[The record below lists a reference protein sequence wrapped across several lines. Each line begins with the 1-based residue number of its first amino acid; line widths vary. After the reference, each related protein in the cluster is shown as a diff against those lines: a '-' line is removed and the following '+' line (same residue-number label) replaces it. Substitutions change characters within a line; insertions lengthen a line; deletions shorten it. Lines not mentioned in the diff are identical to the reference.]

1 MSFLHDEED
10 HPGEPVRGL
19 PQALPEGET
28 LLWQGQPGTL
38 AFAIH
43 AFHVRFIIGY
53 FALTTLWRF
62 ANMQSTG
69 TDGSEIA
76 AMAGAAALA
85 LIVALGLV
93 TGLAWAMARATVYTI
108 TSKRIVLRYGVAIR
122 KYVNLPFDQIVSA
135 DMRRYGKDKGDVVLS
150 LSATGGVGYLK
161 LWPHV
166 RPMRFLKPQP
176 MLRSLDGVSAV
187 AATLAG
193 AIRAHAPGT
202 TTVRAADA
210 TPQVQSPFG
219 AGAPAGI

>member
-28 LLWQGQPGTL
+28 LLWQGRPGTL

-43 AFHVRFIIGY
+43 AFHVRFIIAY
-53 FALTTLWRF
+53 FAVTTLWRF
-62 ANMQSTG
+62 ANMQSAG
-69 TDGSEIA
+69 AEGSEIA
-76 AMAGAAALA
+76 AMTGAAVLA
-85 LIVALGLV
+85 LLVALGLV
-93 TGLAWAMARATVYTI
+93 TGLAWLMARATVYTI

-135 DMRRYGKDKGDVVLS
+135 DMRRYGRDKGDVVLS
-150 LSATGGVGYLK
+150 LAATGGVGYLK

-166 RPMRFLKPQP
+166 RPLRFLKPQP
-176 MLRSLDGVSAV
+176 MLRSLDGVSAI

-202 TTVRAADA
+202 TTIRTTD
-210 TPQVQSPFG
+210 TPARSQAPIG

>member
-28 LLWQGQPGTL
+28 LLWQGRPGTL

-43 AFHVRFIIGY
+43 AFHVRFIIAY
-53 FALTTLWRF
+53 FAVTTLWRF

-69 TDGSEIA
+69 AEGSEIA
-76 AMAGAAALA
+76 AMAGASALA
-85 LIVALGLV
+85 LIAALGLV
-93 TGLAWAMARATVYTI
+93 TGLAWLMARATVYTI

-122 KYVNLPFDQIVSA
+122 KYVNLPFEQIVSA

-150 LSATGGVGYLK
+150 LAATGGVGYLK

-176 MLRSLDGVSAV
+176 MLRSLDGVSTV
-187 AATLAG
+187 ASTLSG
-193 AIRAHAPGT
+193 AIRTHAPGT
-202 TTVRAADA
+202 TIVRANDGPAQA
-210 TPQVQSPFG
+210 QSPFG